1 MGMPQRI
8 NARAAGASFD
18 GSWQEQSN
26 MKLVERVSHLESDLT
41 AMRSDVSV
49 LKTDMS
55 VLKTDVAA
63 LTIDM
68 AVVKSDYATTSDVLE
83 AKNSVI
89 VWVVSAVFIAQLLP
103 GFLKKFGL

>member
-1 MGMPQRI
+1 
-8 NARAAGASFD
+8 
-18 GSWQEQSN
+18 

-68 AVVKSDYATTSDVLE
+68 AVVKSDYATRADVLE